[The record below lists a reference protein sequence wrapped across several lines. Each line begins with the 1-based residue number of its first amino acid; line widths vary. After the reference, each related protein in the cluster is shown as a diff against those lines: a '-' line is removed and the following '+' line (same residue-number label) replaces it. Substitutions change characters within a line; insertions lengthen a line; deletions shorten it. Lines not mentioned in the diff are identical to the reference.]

1 MMGFDPDTM
10 ADLAAIIWLDV
21 VLSGD
26 NALVIGMAAAS
37 LAPHLQRR
45 AIIFGMT
52 MAVVIRIAS
61 ALVATYLYEIP
72 WIRFVGGL
80 LLFWVAFKLY
90 QEIRHISILEAEATE
105 AVVAS
110 GASSDRR
117 SIVKALATITIADV
131 SMSVD
136 NVLAVAAI
144 AHDNRTLL
152 VFGLA
157 LSIVLMACFATM
169 VCRVLARHIWISYVG
184 VAVLV
189 FVAGEMLH
197 SSWADMARFMGM
209 T

>member
-1 MMGFDPDTM
+1 MMEIGAEM
-10 ADLAAIIWLDV
+10 WADLAAIIWLDI

-37 LAPHLQRR
+37 LAPHLQRK

-80 LLFWVAFKLY
+80 LLLWVAWKLY
-90 QEIRHISILEAEATE
+90 IEVRHLSIREAEAAE
-105 AVVAS
+105 AVAGS
-110 GASSDRR
+110 GAASDRR
-117 SIVKALATITIADV
+117 SIVKALMTITIADV
-131 SMSVD
+131 SMSID

-144 AHDNRTLL
+144 AHDNRAML

-157 LSIVLMACFATM
+157 LSILLMAFFATM
-169 VCRVLARHIWISYVG
+169 VCKILTRHVWISYVG

-197 SSWADMARFMGM
+197 GSWHDMAAFMGL
-209 T
+209 

>member
-1 MMGFDPDTM
+1 MIGLSPETW
-10 ADLAAIIWLDV
+10 ADLAAIVWLDV

-80 LLFWVAFKLY
+80 LLLWVALKLY
-90 QEIRHISILEAEATE
+90 QEIRHLSIREAEATE
-105 AVVAS
+105 AFVAT
-110 GASSDRR
+110 GAASDRR
-117 SIVKALATITIADV
+117 SIMKALATITVADV

-144 AHDNRTLL
+144 AHDNRVLL

-157 LSIVLMACFATM
+157 LSILLMAFFATI
-169 VCRVLARHIWISYVG
+169 VCKILTKHAWISYVG

-189 FVAGEMLH
+189 YIAGEMLY
-197 SSWADMARFMGM
+197 SSWSDMAGMMGIG
-209 T
+209 

>member
-1 MMGFDPDTM
+1 MGLTPETW

-37 LAPHLQRR
+37 LAPHLQRK

-80 LLFWVAFKLY
+80 LLLWVAMKLY
-90 QEIRHISILEAEATE
+90 QEIRHISIREAGAAEA
-105 AVVAS
+105 VAAT
-110 GASSDRR
+110 GAASDRR
-117 SIVKALATITIADV
+117 SVMKALATITVADV

-144 AHDNRTLL
+144 AHDNRILL

-157 LSIVLMACFATM
+157 LSILLMAFFATI
-169 VCRVLARHIWISYVG
+169 VCKILTKHIWISYVG
-184 VAVLV
+184 VVVLIYI
-189 FVAGEMLH
+189 AGEMLH
-197 SSWADMARFMGM
+197 GSWADMATLVGWN
-209 T
+209 

>member
-1 MMGFDPDTM
+1 MGMSAETW
-10 ADLAAIIWLDV
+10 ADLAAIIWLDI

-37 LAPHLQRR
+37 LAPHLQRK

-80 LLFWVAFKLY
+80 LLLWVAWKLY
-90 QEIRHISILEAEATE
+90 VEIRHITAAEAQPADGVTGT
-105 AVVAS
+105 ALA
-110 GASSDRR
+110 SDRR
-117 SIVKALATITIADV
+117 SIVKALFTITVADV

-157 LSIVLMACFATM
+157 LSIVLMAFFATV
-169 VCRVLARHIWISYVG
+169 VCKILTRHIWISYVG

-197 SSWADMARFMGM
+197 GSWHDMMIFMGM
-209 T
+209 N